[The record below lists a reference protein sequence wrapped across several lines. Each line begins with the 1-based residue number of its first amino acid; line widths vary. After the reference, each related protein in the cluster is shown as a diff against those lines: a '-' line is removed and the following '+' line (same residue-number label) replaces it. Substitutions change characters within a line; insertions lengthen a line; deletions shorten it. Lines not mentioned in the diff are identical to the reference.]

1 MSRTKNISLLFAL
14 ALLVLVSA
22 CEKEITVNLPP
33 GKQSLVVEASIN
45 QQFPNLNYVYISRT
59 VDYFNPDLTLNG
71 IRNALVFITPGSI
84 SGTDT
89 IWNEG
94 ARIQLFDIN
103 NIPGVDSLLQGFT
116 GIYFNPLLLPQVG
129 VPYRLDIDAEGEK
142 ITGVTAIPK
151 VVNIDTIFWRQE
163 LSSDKTDTNMFVT
176 FEFNDGPEK
185 NNYRLAIY
193 TGQNPLL
200 IGWGAAEG
208 FRTFDDAFIDNGK
221 RPYSF
226 FSPFRYGDTLNLYL
240 SSLGRREYLFWD
252 SFVEAANNGGP
263 FATPISVKSNIK
275 GAIGSFTGYGVSFR
289 RVILR

>member
-1 MSRTKNISLLFAL
+1 MQLTKTYSCFAL
-14 ALLVLVSA
+14 LLLLCS

-33 GKQSLVVEASIN
+33 SKPSLVVEASIN

-59 VDYFNPDLTLNG
+59 VDYFNPDLSLNG
-71 IRNALVFITPGSI
+71 VSNAQVFITSGSV

-89 IWNEG
+89 TWNEG
-94 ARIQLFDIN
+94 SRIQLFDIN

-116 GIYFNPLLLPQVG
+116 GIYFNPLLIPQVG
-129 VPYRLDIDAEGEK
+129 VPYRLDIEVGSEK
-142 ITGVTAIPK
+142 ITGVTSIPK
-151 VVNIDTIFWRQE
+151 VVNIDTVYWRQE
-163 LSSDKTDTNMFVT
+163 LSTNKSDTNMFVT

-200 IGWGAAEG
+200 IGWGAAES
-208 FRTFDDAFIDNGK
+208 FRTFDDSFIDNGK

-226 FSPFRYGDTLNLYL
+226 FSPFKYGDTLNLYL
-240 SSLGRREYLFWD
+240 SSVGRREYLFWE

-289 RVILR
+289 RMILR

>member
-1 MSRTKNISLLFAL
+1 MMIIKKILPSFTFMLLI
-14 ALLVLVSA
+14 LLGA

-59 VDYFNPDLTLNG
+59 VDYFNPDLSLNG
-71 IRNALVFITPGSI
+71 VRNALVYITPGSI
-84 SGTDT
+84 SGADT
-89 IWNEG
+89 IWDTN
-94 ARIQLFDIN
+94 ARLQMVDIN
-103 NIPGVDSLLQGFT
+103 TIPGVDSLLQGFT

-129 VPYRLDIDAEGEK
+129 IPYRLDIEAEGEK
-142 ITGVTAIPK
+142 ITGVTTIPK
-151 VVNIDTIFWRQE
+151 VVNIDTVFWRQE
-163 LSSDKTDTNMFVT
+163 LSSDKVDTNMFVT
-176 FEFNDGPEK
+176 FEFNDGPEQ

-208 FRTFDDAFIDNGK
+208 FRTFDDAFINNGK

-226 FSPFRYGDTLNLYL
+226 FSPFKYGDTLNLYL
-240 SSLGRREYLFWD
+240 SSIGRKEYLFWD

-289 RVILR
+289 SVILQ